1 LAATDEL
8 IDLIDRDWQ
17 QAHKLIVTPLGNRA
31 YFLKVKGL
39 VSGEKPQLF
48 SLREHDNITLFN
60 VASYGTRKDRDL
72 GYVLLFSGAPFVHH
86 HTRYVA
92 LSYSEAEDVR
102 TRQMKVIYDDD
113 YVRLTRFGIQVFG
126 YLLTCR
132 KRTQEQLNVDVADHV
147 AANMFANAWRDGI

>member
-1 LAATDEL
+1 MTDEIISL
-8 IDLIDRDWQ
+8 IERDWQ
-17 QAHKLIVTPLGNRA
+17 LAHDLIVTPLGNRA
-31 YFLKVKGL
+31 YFLKVKGF
-39 VSGEKPQLF
+39 VSNESPQLF
-48 SLREHDNITLFN
+48 TLREHDNITLFS
-60 VASYGTRKDRDL
+60 VSGCGSVKDRDL
-72 GYVLLFSGAPFVHH
+72 GYVLLFGGAPFVHH

-113 YVRLTRFGIQVFG
+113 YIRLTRFGIQVFG

-147 AANMFANAWRDGI
+147 AANLFANAWRDGF